1 MNQHMNLTVKA
12 AIVYLKAFEQSMR
25 VSAMKDD
32 GAVDKQEE
40 KDLKRLKKLTDKYID
55 ELEGMLD

>member
-1 MNQHMNLTVKA
+1 MNAQMNLTVKA

-32 GAVDKQEE
+32 GLVDREEE
-40 KDLKRLKKLTDKYID
+40 KALKKLGKLTDKYIK
-55 ELEGMLD
+55 ELERLMD